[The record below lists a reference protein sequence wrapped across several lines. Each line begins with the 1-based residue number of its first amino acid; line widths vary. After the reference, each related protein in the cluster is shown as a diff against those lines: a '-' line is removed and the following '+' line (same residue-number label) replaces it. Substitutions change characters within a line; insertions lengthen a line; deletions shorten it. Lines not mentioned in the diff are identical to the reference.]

1 MPVSFWLKSRF
12 PRWHF
17 PYLRH
22 QTLHAS
28 IMDVSSPLLTSIW
41 KTHDTLRWLLHG
53 IESLDGDGHDRS
65 ISAIRVLLGV
75 FGEEF
80 DLGAEKNAPAVGH
93 QRSGV
98 EPGPALV
105 KSLQRAVSHQK
116 RARQHRNGV
125 R

>member
-1 MPVSFWLKSRF
+1 
-12 PRWHF
+12 
-17 PYLRH
+17 
-22 QTLHAS
+22 
-28 IMDVSSPLLTSIW
+28 MDVSSPLLTEIR
-41 KTHDTLRWLLHG
+41 KTRDTLRGLLHR

-105 KSLQRAVSHQK
+105 KSLQRAASHQK